1 MGFLNNTT
9 ITIDAVLTKR
19 GRELLARGRNEF
31 AVTKF
36 ALSDDEVDYRLWD
49 TAHPNGTN
57 YYGAVI
63 ENMPLLEPVSDETQA
78 LKYKLVTLPKETSRL
93 PILDVAVPTL
103 AFSQGGGNGELL
115 APGTLNSTD
124 AEQGYT
130 FIIHD
135 TTVATLQVGQAAP
148 SPSAPLV
155 PVTLSDEELTQ
166 SQNVSGLTARV
177 LPQTFTSPAQ
187 KSTQITIV
195 GNQTGATSTVSVSVN
210 KTNLG
215 SNSGGATASVGGDV
229 S

>member
-19 GRELLARGRNEF
+19 GRELLARGKNEF

-93 PILDVAVPTL
+93 PILDVAVPALT
-103 AFSQGGGNGELL
+103 FSQGGGNGELIQ
-115 APGTLNSTD
+115 PGTLNSTD
-124 AEQGYT
+124 SEQGYT
-130 FIIHD
+130 FILHD
-135 TTVATLQVGQAAP
+135 TTVATLQVATAAP

-177 LPQTFTSPAQ
+177 LPQTFSSPAQ

-195 GNQTGATSTVSVSVN
+195 GNQTGATTTLTVTVN
-210 KTNLG
+210 KTDQG
-215 SNSGGATASVGGDV
+215 SPSGGSG
-229 S
+229 

>member
-31 AVTKF
+31 TVTKF
-36 ALSDDEVDYRLWD
+36 ALADDEVDYRLWD
-49 TAHPNGTN
+49 TTHPNGTN

-93 PILDVAVPTL
+93 PILDVAVSTL
-103 AFSQGGGNGELL
+103 AFAQGGGNGDLL

-124 AEQGYT
+124 SEQGYT

-135 TTVATLQVGQAAP
+135 TTVATLQAAQAAP

-177 LPQTFTSPAQ
+177 LPQIFTSPAQ
-187 KSTQITIV
+187 KTTQITIV
-195 GNQTGATSTVSVSVN
+195 GNQTGATTTVSVSVN

-215 SNSGGATASVGGDV
+215 SPGSGGAT
-229 S
+229 

>member
-9 ITIDAVLTKR
+9 ITIDAILTKR

-36 ALSDDEVDYRLWD
+36 AIADDEVDYRLWD
-49 TAHPNGTN
+49 TSHPNGTN

-63 ENMPLLEPVSDETQA
+63 ENMPLLEPVPDETQA
-78 LKYKLVTLPKETSRL
+78 FKYKLVTLPKETSRL
-93 PILDVAVPTL
+93 PILDVAVSTL
-103 AFSQGGGNGELL
+103 SFTQGGGNGEILQ
-115 APGTLNSTD
+115 PGTLNSTD

-135 TTVATLQVGQAAP
+135 TTVAKLAVATAAP
-148 SPSAPLV
+148 SPSAPIV

-177 LPQTFTSPAQ
+177 LPQVFTSPNQ
-187 KSTQITIV
+187 KTTQVTIV
-195 GNQTGATSTVSVSVN
+195 GNQTGATTTVTVTVN

-215 SNSGGATASVGGDV
+215 GPS
-229 S
+229 

>member
-9 ITIDAVLTKR
+9 ITIDAILTKR

-36 ALSDDEVDYRLWD
+36 AIADDEVDYRLWD
-49 TAHPNGTN
+49 TSHPNGTN

-63 ENMPLLEPVSDETQA
+63 ENMPLLEPVPDETQA

-93 PILDVAVPTL
+93 PILDVAVSTL
-103 AFSQGGGNGELL
+103 AFAQGGGNGDLL

-124 AEQGYT
+124 SEQGYT

-135 TTVATLQVGQAAP
+135 TTVATLQVAQAAP

-177 LPQTFTSPAQ
+177 LPQIFTSPAQ
-187 KSTQITIV
+187 KTTQITIV
-195 GNQTGATSTVSVSVN
+195 GNQTGATTTVSVSVN
-210 KTNLG
+210 KTSLG
-215 SNSGGATASVGGDV
+215 SPGSGGAT
-229 S
+229 

>member
-9 ITIDAVLTKR
+9 ITIDAILTKR

-31 AVTKF
+31 TVTKF
-36 ALSDDEVDYRLWD
+36 ALADDEVDYRLWD
-49 TAHPNGTN
+49 TTHPNGTN

-93 PILDVAVPTL
+93 PILDVAVSTL
-103 AFSQGGGNGELL
+103 DFAQGGGNGDLL

-124 AEQGYT
+124 SEQGYT

-135 TTVATLQVGQAAP
+135 TTVATLQAAQAAP

-177 LPQTFTSPAQ
+177 LPQIFTSPEQ
-187 KSTQITIV
+187 KTTQITIV
-195 GNQTGATSTVSVSVN
+195 GNQTGATTTVSVSVK
-210 KTNLG
+210 KTVLG
-215 SNSGGATASVGGDV
+215 SPTGNTTT
-229 S
+229 

>member
-31 AVTKF
+31 TVTKF
-36 ALSDDEVDYRLWD
+36 ALADDEIDYRLWD

-93 PILDVAVPTL
+93 PILDVAVSSFS
-103 AFSQGGGNGELL
+103 FSQGGGNGELI

-135 TTVATLQVGQAAP
+135 TTVATLQAAQASP
-148 SPSAPLV
+148 SPSAPLI
-155 PVTLSDEELTQ
+155 PITLSDEELTQ
-166 SQNVSGLTARV
+166 SQNVSGLTVRV
-177 LPQTFTSPAQ
+177 LPQVFTSPAV
-187 KSTQITIV
+187 KKTQLTIV
-195 GNQTGATSTVSVSVN
+195 GNQTGATTTVSIQVN
-210 KTNLG
+210 KTTLG
-215 SNSGGATASVGGDV
+215 SPAGGHSAS
-229 S
+229 

>member
-19 GRELLARGRNEF
+19 GRELLARGKNEF

-177 LPQTFTSPAQ
+177 LPQVFTSPNQ

-195 GNQTGATSTVSVSVN
+195 GNQTGATSTVAITVN
-210 KTNLG
+210 KTSLG
-215 SNSGGATASVGGDV
+215 SPAGAGTPPV

>member
-93 PILDVAVPTL
+93 PILDVAVPALT
-103 AFSQGGGNGELL
+103 FSQGGGNGELL

-124 AEQGYT
+124 SEQGYT

-135 TTVATLQVGQAAP
+135 TTVATLQVATAAP

-166 SQNVSGLTARV
+166 SQNVSGLTARI
-177 LPQTFTSPAQ
+177 LPQVFTSPNQ

-195 GNQTGATSTVSVSVN
+195 GNQTGATSTVSVTVN
-210 KTNLG
+210 KTSLG
-215 SNSGGATASVGGDV
+215 SPGGAGSMT
-229 S
+229 

>member
-9 ITIDAVLTKR
+9 ITIDAILTKR

-36 ALSDDEVDYRLWD
+36 AIADDEVDYRLWD
-49 TAHPNGTN
+49 TSHPNGTN

-63 ENMPLLEPVSDETQA
+63 ENMPLLEPVPDETQA

-93 PILDVAVPTL
+93 PILDVAVSTL
-103 AFSQGGGNGELL
+103 AFAQGGGNGDLL

-124 AEQGYT
+124 SEQGYT

-135 TTVATLQVGQAAP
+135 TTVATLQAAQAAP

-177 LPQTFTSPAQ
+177 LPQIFTSPNQ
-187 KSTQITIV
+187 KTTQITIV
-195 GNQTGATSTVSVSVN
+195 GNQTGATTTVTVTVN

-215 SNSGGATASVGGDV
+215 SPGGGSAS
-229 S
+229 

>member
-36 ALSDDEVDYRLWD
+36 ALADDEVDYRLWD

-57 YYGAVI
+57 YFGAVI

-93 PILDVAVPTL
+93 PILDVAVASL
-103 AFSQGGGNGELL
+103 NFSQGGGNGELL

-135 TTVATLQVGQAAP
+135 TTVATLQVAQASP
-148 SPSAPLV
+148 SPSAPLI
-155 PVTLSDEELTQ
+155 PITLSDEELTQ
-166 SQNVSGLTARV
+166 SQNVSGLTVRV
-177 LPQTFTSPAQ
+177 LPQVFTSPAL
-187 KSTQITIV
+187 KKTQLTIV
-195 GNQTGATSTVSVSVN
+195 GNQTGATTTVSVRVV

-215 SNSGGATASVGGDV
+215 SPASSMVGV

>member
-9 ITIDAVLTKR
+9 ITIDAILTKR

-36 ALSDDEVDYRLWD
+36 AIADDEVDYRLWD
-49 TAHPNGTN
+49 TSHPNGTN

-63 ENMPLLEPVSDETQA
+63 ENMPLLEPVPDETQA

-93 PILDVAVPTL
+93 PILDVAVSTL
-103 AFSQGGGNGELL
+103 AFAQGGGNGDLL

-135 TTVATLQVGQAAP
+135 TTVAKLVVGQAAP

-177 LPQTFTSPAQ
+177 LPQIFTSPDQ

-195 GNQTGATSTVSVSVN
+195 GNQTGATTTVTITVN

-215 SNSGGATASVGGDV
+215 GPSGGGAS
-229 S
+229 

>member
-36 ALSDDEVDYRLWD
+36 ALADDEVDYRLWD

-93 PILDVAVPTL
+93 PILDVAVASL

-124 AEQGYT
+124 SEQGYT

-135 TTVATLQVGQAAP
+135 TTVATLQAAQAAP

-177 LPQTFTSPAQ
+177 LPQIFTSPEQ
-187 KSTQITIV
+187 KTTQITIV
-195 GNQTGATSTVSVSVN
+195 GNQTGATTTVSVSVK
-210 KTNLG
+210 KTVLG
-215 SNSGGATASVGGDV
+215 SPTGNTTT
-229 S
+229 

>member
-31 AVTKF
+31 TVTKF
-36 ALSDDEVDYRLWD
+36 ALADDEVDYRLWD
-49 TAHPNGTN
+49 TTHPNGTN

-63 ENMPLLEPVSDETQA
+63 ENMPLLEPVPDETQA

-93 PILDVAVPTL
+93 PILDVAVSTL
-103 AFSQGGGNGELL
+103 AFAQGGGNGDLL

-124 AEQGYT
+124 SEQGYT

-135 TTVATLQVGQAAP
+135 TTVATLQAAQAAP

-177 LPQTFTSPAQ
+177 LPQIFTSPAQ
-187 KSTQITIV
+187 KTTQITIV
-195 GNQTGATSTVSVSVN
+195 GNQTGATTTVSVSVN

-215 SNSGGATASVGGDV
+215 SPGSGGAT
-229 S
+229 

>member
-31 AVTKF
+31 KVAKF
-36 ALSDDEVDYRLWD
+36 ALADDEVDYRLWD

-93 PILDVAVPTL
+93 PILDVAVASL
-103 AFSQGGGNGELL
+103 SFSQGGGNGELI

-124 AEQGYT
+124 SEQGYT

-135 TTVATLQVGQAAP
+135 TTVATLQIAQASP
-148 SPSAPLV
+148 SPSAPLI
-155 PVTLSDEELTQ
+155 PITLSDEELTQ
-166 SQNVSGLTARV
+166 SQNVSGLTVRV
-177 LPQTFTSPAQ
+177 LAQVFTSPNQ

-195 GNQTGATSTVSVSVN
+195 GNQTGATTTVSVTVN

-215 SNSGGATASVGGDV
+215 SPGSGMASL
-229 S
+229 

>member
-9 ITIDAVLTKR
+9 ITIDAILTKR

-36 ALSDDEVDYRLWD
+36 AIADDEVDYRLWD
-49 TAHPNGTN
+49 TSHPNGTN

-63 ENMPLLEPVSDETQA
+63 ENMPLLEPVPDETQA

-93 PILDVAVPTL
+93 PILDVAVSTL
-103 AFSQGGGNGELL
+103 AFAQGGGNGDLL

-135 TTVATLQVGQAAP
+135 TTVATLQAAQAAP

-155 PVTLSDEELTQ
+155 PITLSDEELTQ
-166 SQNVSGLTARV
+166 SQNASGLVARV
-177 LPQTFTSPAQ
+177 HPATFTSPDQ

-195 GNQTGATSTVSVSVN
+195 GNQTGATTTVTVTVN
-210 KTNLG
+210 KTILG
-215 SNSGGATASVGGDV
+215 SPSGGS
-229 S
+229 

>member
-36 ALSDDEVDYRLWD
+36 AIADDEVDYRLWD
-49 TAHPNGTN
+49 TTHPNGTN

-63 ENMPLLEPVSDETQA
+63 ENMPLLEPVPDETQV

-93 PILDVAVPTL
+93 PILDIAI
-103 AFSQGGGNGELL
+103 ASINFSSGAGNGEIV

-124 AEQGYT
+124 SEQGYT
-130 FIIHD
+130 FIVHD
-135 TTVATLQVGQAAP
+135 TSVARLTVGQAAP

-177 LPQTFTSPAQ
+177 LPQVFTSPAQ
-187 KSTQITIV
+187 KATQLTIV
-195 GNQTGATSTVSVSVN
+195 GNQTGATSTISITVN
-210 KTNLG
+210 KTDQG
-215 SNSGGATASVGGDV
+215 SPNGGSST
-229 S
+229 

>member
-93 PILDVAVPTL
+93 PILDVAVGSL
-103 AFSQGGGNGELL
+103 NFSQGGGNGDLL

-124 AEQGYT
+124 SEQGYT

-135 TTVATLQVGQAAP
+135 TTVATLQAAQAAP

-166 SQNVSGLTARV
+166 SQNVSGLTSRV
-177 LPQTFTSPAQ
+177 LPQIFTSPDQ
-187 KSTQITIV
+187 KSTQITVV
-195 GNQTGATSTVSVSVN
+195 GNQTGATATVSVTVN

-215 SNSGGATASVGGDV
+215 SNSSSG
-229 S
+229 

>member
-31 AVTKF
+31 TVTKF
-36 ALSDDEVDYRLWD
+36 ALADDEVDYRLWD
-49 TAHPNGTN
+49 TTHPNGTN

-93 PILDVAVPTL
+93 PILDVAVASL

-124 AEQGYT
+124 SEQGYT

-135 TTVATLQVGQAAP
+135 TTVATLQAAQAAP

-177 LPQTFTSPAQ
+177 LPQVFTSPAQ

-195 GNQTGATSTVSVSVN
+195 GNQTGATTTVSVTVN

-215 SNSGGATASVGGDV
+215 SPGGGAGGV
-229 S
+229 T